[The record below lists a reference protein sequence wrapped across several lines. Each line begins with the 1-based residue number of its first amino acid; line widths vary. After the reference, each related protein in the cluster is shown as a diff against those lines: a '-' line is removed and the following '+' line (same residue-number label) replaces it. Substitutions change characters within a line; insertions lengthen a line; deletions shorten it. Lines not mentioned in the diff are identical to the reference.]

1 MSTANYFQKEN
12 SMMRGKTFGLVCLC
26 FIFLSLIA
34 STGVAQKAPPIIG
47 RWDLT
52 VQGTDAPYTS
62 WLEVTDA
69 EGKLQGRFVGRFGSA
84 RPIKQIEFNDGK
96 LKFSLPPQY
105 EHMKVDLVFD
115 GKLSGEKLEG
125 STNGE
130 DGATLKWSGA
140 RAPALKPNANP
151 KWGAPIQLFN
161 GKDLTGWKLRS
172 EKSKGCWSVE
182 DGAMTNSK
190 GCVDI
195 ITEQKFQDFKL
206 SLEFKIIEQSNS
218 GVYLRGRY
226 EAQIQDDYG
235 KEPESHGMGGLYGFL
250 TPKVNASKKAG
261 EWQKYEITLI
271 GRQLTVTL
279 NGQTVIDK
287 EEIPGITGGALGSAE
302 GEPGPIML
310 QGDHGKVWFRNV
322 VLTPAK

>member
-1 MSTANYFQKEN
+1 
-12 SMMRGKTFGLVCLC
+12 MRRKMPGMVFLYL
-26 FIFLSLIA
+26 IFLSVYA
-34 STGVAQKAPPIIG
+34 YTGEVQKSSPIVG
-47 RWDLT
+47 RWDLN
-52 VQGTDAPYTS
+52 VQGADAPYTS

-105 EHMKVDLVFD
+105 EHMKVDLVFE
-115 GKLSGEKLEG
+115 GNLTGEKLEG

-130 DGATLKWSGA
+130 DGATLKWSGV
-140 RAPALKPNANP
+140 RAPALKPASDH

-172 EKSKGCWSVE
+172 EKGKGCWSVE

-206 SLEFKIIEQSNS
+206 SLEFKIVEKSNS

-226 EAQIQDDYG
+226 ESQIEDNYG

-287 EEIPGITGGALGSAE
+287 EEIPGITGGALDSAE
-302 GEPGPIML
+302 ETPGPIML
-310 QGDHGKVWFRNV
+310 QGDHGKVWYRNI

>member
-1 MSTANYFQKEN
+1 
-12 SMMRGKTFGLVCLC
+12 
-26 FIFLSLIA
+26 
-34 STGVAQKAPPIIG
+34 
-47 RWDLT
+47 
-52 VQGTDAPYTS
+52 
-62 WLEVTDA
+62 LEVTDA

-105 EHMKVDLVFD
+105 EHMKVDLVFE
-115 GKLSGEKLEG
+115 GNLTGAKLEG

-130 DGATLKWSGA
+130 DGATLKWSGV
-140 RAPALKPNANP
+140 RAPALKPKANP

-172 EKSKGCWSVE
+172 EKGKGCWSVE

-206 SLEFKIIEQSNS
+206 SLEFKIVEESNS

-226 EAQIQDDYG
+226 EEQIEDDYG
-235 KEPESHGMGGLYGFL
+235 KEPESHRMGGLYGFL

-287 EEIPGITGGALGSAE
+287 EEAPGITGGALDSAE
-302 GEPGPIML
+302 ETPGPIML
-310 QGDHGKVWFRNV
+310 QGDHGKVWFRNIT
-322 VLTPAK
+322 LTPAK